1 MAWQDGRRRIA
12 VGTGAGAC
20 TLALALGAA
29 LVAAPLAAGR
39 AAAQDFAGNGPAETR
54 PIPLPA
60 GAVPFEVRHEGSGHY
75 RFQLVDAGGRLV
87 QQLLDGSGMAEG
99 SGELRVPAAGDYR
112 IAVTG
117 SGPWAIHL
125 HPPAADVST
134 AAAAPPPGAGS
145 PDTAAVPAGEQG
157 RRDGLVAG
165 RAAVPWSWGWFG
177 TGLAGGLLTGPV
189 GATLATVAAGRGEVR
204 VPGDRGVPGTRGPD
218 YARGW
223 RMGFVSG
230 AIGSRRESA
239 LVGGL
244 AGTLVWGWA
253 ILKLTH
259 LGAQGGTTGTV
270 GGPPPNAVLVGI
282 RF

>member
-1 MAWQDGRRRIA
+1 MVWLDGRRGLA
-12 VGTGAGAC
+12 GTLPLVLAA
-20 TLALALGAA
+20 ALATVPFAA
-29 LVAAPLAAGR
+29 ER
-39 AAAQDFAGNGPAETR
+39 AAAQDFTGDGPAQTR
-54 PIPLPA
+54 PIALPA
-60 GAVPFEVRHEGSGHY
+60 GIVPFEVRHEGSGPY
-75 RFQLVDAGGRLV
+75 RFQLVDAGGKLV
-87 QQLLDGSGMAEG
+87 QELLDGSGVAQG
-99 SGELRVPAAGDYR
+99 SGELRVPSPGDYR

-125 HPPAADVST
+125 HPPAPDAA
-134 AAAAPPPGAGS
+134 AAAAPPPPGETAS

-204 VPGDRGVPGTRGPD
+204 VPGDTGVPGTRGPD

-223 RMGFVSG
+223 RTGFASG

-270 GGPPPNAVLVGI
+270 GGPPPNAVLVGV